1 MWVTFLYTTITLFV
15 IRILYEARRDRGL
28 PPGPRRLPLI
38 GNLHQAPTH
47 LPWLTYHK
55 WFQQWGPIISLQLG
69 GSTVVILGSASVAH
83 DLLNKRS
90 GIYSDRPRLVMA
102 GDCMTKGMHTLMR
115 PYNDR
120 YLLHQR
126 MDAAVVSP
134 RAAATYTPLQDLESK
149 QLLANFVRHAAER
162 PGAPADFG
170 YAFELYSYSVSYMAG
185 FGIRIT
191 SEDPQHIADAKRV
204 IENMAY
210 ACQPGAWIVDALPF
224 LNSLPR
230 ALAPWKKT
238 ADALFGVESTS
249 HARNVGAGL
258 KSKSWNWAKEL
269 RASKEAQEMSDL
281 EFAYNVGILVDAGLE
296 TTSAVLEV
304 FMLACL
310 AQPRFV
316 ELAQRELDEVVGRE
330 RLPGFADRESL
341 PYVRA
346 CVEETLR
353 WRHIA
358 PGGIPHATLE
368 EDHYMGYRIPKGAV
382 VPPVYWSMH
391 LEEDV
396 YSSPWSFQPER
407 WLGQP
412 EGKSF
417 GFGRRICAGRFVARN
432 SLFIMIARLL
442 WAFNIKHAVDR
453 KTGRSIEVDDKAFGN
468 AVISK
473 PHQFS
478 AVFEPRTERH
488 REIVEEA
495 WDKQEKDADVLL
507 NGIRNHQIAI
517 GLNIRSKT

>member
-1 MWVTFLYTTITLFV
+1 MLAALLYTVVALLV
-15 IRILYEARRDRGL
+15 LRIFYEARWDHKL

-38 GNLHQAPTH
+38 GNLHQAPTL
-47 LPWLTYHK
+47 LPWRTYHT

-69 GSTVVILGSASVAH
+69 GSTVIILGSATAAH

-90 GIYSDRPRLVMA
+90 GVYSDRPRLVMA
-102 GDCMTKGMHTLMR
+102 GEYMTKGMHILMR
-115 PYNDR
+115 PYDDR

-126 MDAAVVSP
+126 MDAPVVSP
-134 RAAATYTPLQDLESK
+134 RAAATYTPLQELESA
-149 QLLANFVRHAAER
+149 QLLFNFVRHAER
-162 PGAPADFG
+162 APGQPADFG

-191 SEDPQHIADAKRV
+191 REDPRHIADAKRV

-210 ACQPGAWIVDALPF
+210 ACQPGTWIVDALPF
-224 LNSLPR
+224 LNRLPR
-230 ALAPWKKT
+230 PLAPWKRT
-238 ADALFGVESTS
+238 AEELFRVESES
-249 HARNVGAGL
+249 HTRNVAAGL
-258 KSKSWNWAKEL
+258 ESKSWNWAKEL
-269 RASKEAQEMSDL
+269 KCSKEAAEMSDL

-304 FMLACL
+304 FVLACL
-310 AQPRFV
+310 AQPAFIR
-316 ELAQRELDEVVGRE
+316 EAQRELDEVVGKD
-330 RLPGFADRESL
+330 RLPSFADKDSL

-382 VPPVYWSMH
+382 VLPIYYSMH

-396 YSSPWSFQPER
+396 YASPWSFQPER
-407 WLGQP
+407 WLGKP

-432 SLFIMIARLL
+432 SLFILIARLL
-442 WAFNIKHAVDR
+442 WAFDINHAVDK
-453 KTGRSIEVDDKAFGN
+453 KTGKRSEVDDTAFGN

-473 PHQFS
+473 PHHFS
-478 AVFEPRTERH
+478 AVFEFRTQKHKE
-488 REIVEEA
+488 VVLEA
-495 WDKQEKDADVLL
+495 WEKQEKDVDILL
-507 NGIRNHQIAI
+507 NGIRDQQLAA
-517 GLNIRSKT
+517 GLNIRSID